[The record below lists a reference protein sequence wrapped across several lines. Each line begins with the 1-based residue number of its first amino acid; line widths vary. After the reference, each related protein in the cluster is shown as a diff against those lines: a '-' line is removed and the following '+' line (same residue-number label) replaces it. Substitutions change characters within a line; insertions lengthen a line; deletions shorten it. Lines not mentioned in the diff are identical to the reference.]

1 MADYYDGTKL
11 LSMLDA
17 DGNKPEV
24 YICTTNRTG
33 GKTTYF
39 NRLCI
44 NRFLRTGSKFGLVYR
59 RKYELADVANKFFN
73 DIKLLF
79 FPEYNMSAKLVEN
92 QTFAVLYL
100 NDKVCGYAFPLSMA
114 EKLKKCSHLF
124 NDCDML
130 LLDEFQSEDNAY
142 VSDEVQKLLSIHTS
156 IARGQGEQRRRV
168 PIFLIGNPVTLLNP
182 YYVSMDISNR
192 IRTNTKFMRGSGW
205 VLEQGFNESASNA
218 IKNSGVMKAFA
229 KMSYTQYA
237 SEAIY
242 LNDNYAFIDKPEGRS
257 RYICTIKCN
266 GNHYAIRE
274 YSELGIMYCDNR
286 ADVSFPTKIAV
297 TTDDHNINYVMLKS
311 NDLLVNN
318 IRYLF
323 RKGCFRFKNLECK
336 DAVMKMLSY

>member
-1 MADYYDGTKL
+1 MGDYYDGTRL
-11 LSMLDA
+11 LSMQDA

-39 NRLCI
+39 NRMLVNKFI
-44 NRFLRTGSKFGLVYR
+44 KTGSKFGLLYR
-59 RKYELADVANKFFN
+59 RKYELGTVADKFFK
-73 DIKLLF
+73 DINSLF
-79 FPEYNMSAKLVEN
+79 FPEYTMTSKLIEN
-92 QTFAVLYL
+92 QTLAVLYL
-100 NDKVCGYAFPLSMA
+100 NNKECGYAMPISMA
-114 EKLKKCSHLF
+114 EKIKKCSHLL
-124 NDCDML
+124 NDCDRL
-130 LLDEFQSEDNAY
+130 LVDEFQSEDNAY
-142 VSDEVQKLLSIHTS
+142 VPNEVDKVLSIHTS
-156 IARGQGEQRRRV
+156 IARGQGKQVRYV
-168 PIFLIGNPVTLLNP
+168 PLYLVGNPVTLLNP
-182 YYVSMDISNR
+182 YYVSMDISTR
-192 IRTNTKFMRGSGW
+192 IRNNTKFMRGSGW

-218 IKNSGVMKAFA
+218 IKNSGVMKAFS
-229 KMSYTQYA
+229 KVQYTQYA

-242 LNDNYAFIDKPEGRS
+242 LNDNYAFIDKPDGRS
-257 RYICTIKCN
+257 RYVCTIKCN

-274 YSELGIMYCDNR
+274 YADLGFMYCDNK
-286 ADVSFPTKIAV
+286 ADMTFPTKIAV